1 MGGMRGR
8 GGSAASGR
16 GKLFAGYTCMLC
28 NFHSSRCI
36 LLGITSFPGEQVAV
50 VAERAC
56 LSEGAGADF
65 ATTWV
70 VAGPTW
76 VVAGPTWVVA
86 GAPLHVVAWHRV
98 EGAEA

>member
-1 MGGMRGR
+1 M
-8 GGSAASGR
+8 
-16 GKLFAGYTCMLC
+16 
-28 NFHSSRCI
+28 CI
-36 LLGITSFPGEQVAV
+36 LLGITSFDGEQVAV

-76 VVAGPTWVVA
+76 VVAG
-86 GAPLHVVAWHRV
+86 APLHVVGWYRV
-98 EGAEA
+98 EGAET